1 MKVDICFRE
10 LFCIFAAGDLIL
22 KQIMRVRLLFLAI
35 SLVVSVGAYADN
47 PLLVRLDSVIAE
59 RHHISAAKE
68 QKLDYMRKELVMAS
82 TDDTTLKLYDQLYQE
97 YLTYRYDSAMAYV
110 QKGLELASKTANRH
124 YLNHFLLNSTLLN
137 ARGGFYR
144 EAENTINKVRP
155 EELDSALRYEYHITQ
170 YWLYL
175 YMREYTDDSNA
186 KEEYKQ
192 RMDSSL
198 VTAIRYEKE
207 HSVNWFYL
215 MGEKFRYIDKNPKVS
230 AEYYQKVVDM
240 APVNSKLYASAAFSL
255 ARCYLDQGDMDMYNF
270 WLTESAISDIITP
283 LKENMSLQELAM
295 HLFENDP
302 NQVERATNYIY
313 CSMEDAHF
321 FKNHLRIIEISH
333 KFPTILTAYTH
344 RITNQK
350 SKILYGLIALGVLT
364 VVILFALVFIK
375 KQNTQLHKRRVEL
388 QEKNQELHRQHE
400 KVSEKNI
407 LLEEQQHQLSLLN
420 EQLIDTNFRREGLA
434 KIYIDL
440 CAKYIDKL
448 KKYQTLVQR
457 KIKANQV
464 NELLSTM
471 SSSRL
476 SEEDAAIFLGK
487 FDKAFLNLYPTFVQE
502 LNTLLQL
509 DQQVS
514 IKPTEGLTT
523 ELRIYA
529 LIRLGVKES
538 AEIADLLFYSPQ
550 TIYNYRSAIK
560 NRAINK
566 DTFDEDVQKL
576 CTIIR

>member
-1 MKVDICFRE
+1 
-10 LFCIFAAGDLIL
+10 
-22 KQIMRVRLLFLAI
+22 MRLRLLFLAI
-35 SLVVSVGAYADN
+35 SLVISVGACADN
-47 PLLVRLDSVIAE
+47 PLLLRLDSVIAE

-68 QKLDYMRKELVMAS
+68 QKLDNMRKELVLAS
-82 TDDTTLKLYDQLYQE
+82 TDETKLKLYDQLYQE

-110 QKGLELASKTANRH
+110 QKGLELAPKTGNRY

-155 EELDSALRYEYHITQ
+155 EELDSALIYEYHITQ
-170 YWLYL
+170 FWLYL

-215 MGEKFRYIDKNPKVS
+215 MGEKNRYIDKNPKVS

-240 APVNSKLYASAAFSL
+240 VPVNSKLYASAAFSL
-255 ARCYLDQGDMDMYNF
+255 ARCYLDQGDMDMYDS

-295 HLFENDP
+295 RLFENDP

-313 CSMEDAHF
+313 CSMEDAQF
-321 FKNHLRIIEISH
+321 FNNRLRIIEISH
-333 KFPTILTAYTH
+333 KFPTRLTAYTH

-375 KQNTQLHKRRVEL
+375 KQNAQLHKRREEL

-400 KVSEKNI
+400 KVREKNV
-407 LLEEQQHQLSLLN
+407 LLEEQQHQLSKLN

-448 KKYQTLVQR
+448 KKYQTLVKR

-464 NELLSTM
+464 QELLSTM
-471 SSSRL
+471 SSSRI
-476 SEEDAAIFLGK
+476 SEEDAATFMNR
-487 FDKAFLNLYPTFVQE
+487 FDKAFLDLYPTFINE
-502 LNTLLQL
+502 LNNLILPDRQIVAK
-509 DQQVS
+509 QPGV
-514 IKPTEGLTT
+514 LTS

-538 AEIADLLFYSPQ
+538 SEIADLLFFSPQ
-550 TIYNYRSAIK
+550 TIYNYRSAVK
-560 NRAINK
+560 NNAINK
-566 DTFDEDVQKL
+566 ETFDEDVQKL
-576 CTIIR
+576 CTVIS